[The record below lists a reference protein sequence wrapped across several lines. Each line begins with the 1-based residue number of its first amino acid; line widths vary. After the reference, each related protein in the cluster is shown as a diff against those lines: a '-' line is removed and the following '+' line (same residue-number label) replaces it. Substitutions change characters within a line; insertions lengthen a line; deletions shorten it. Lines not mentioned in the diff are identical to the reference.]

1 MSFLFGG
8 SSGGQTQQQ
17 KDLTTAQTDIAK
29 FGLGEAKK
37 NLPAATNALTAKGG
51 PLNFFQALLSGDR
64 NAILGAIAPQVDSL
78 TSQYDTGR
86 KSAEEFAPRGGG
98 RGAALEE
105 LPFRKAGDISKLV
118 QGAQLTGAEGVSSV
132 ASLLGSIGTTEMGAG
147 SSSASSA
154 FNNIQTA
161 KENQQQQAAAA
172 GSAIGGLVALLVG
185 L

>member
-1 MSFLFGG
+1 LFGG
-8 SSGGQTQQQ
+8 SGGQTSEQ
-17 KDLTTAQTDIAK
+17 KALTGAQTDISK

-64 NAILGAIAPQVDSL
+64 NAILAALNPEVDSL

-86 KSAEEFAPRGGG
+86 KTAEEFAPRGGG

-105 LPFRKAGDISKLV
+105 LPFRKAGDINKLV
-118 QGAQLTGAEGVSSV
+118 SGARLTGASGVESI
-132 ASLLGSIGTTEMGAG
+132 ASLLGNIGTSELSGGIGA
-147 SSSASSA
+147 SNAA
-154 FNNIQTA
+154 FSNIQTA
-161 KENQQQQAAAA
+161 KENQQQQAASAGAA
-172 GSAIGGLVALLVG
+172 VGGLIALLVG